1 LKKRRVISSEMRPFV
16 MPVIGITVAFFALAS
31 LLVIFTRKHYYSIL
45 GEETSVYAK
54 SGAKSLENMLEIGKI
69 LGSADEDVKAE
80 LEKAMGLEELLSGI
94 VTDEGAIVYI
104 IGEEAILGSGPD
116 AAAAAS
122 ELEEASIAGIY
133 SGNAEIDGIRYSK
146 AMVPIDGEFVEDS
159 VLVLLRPTAE
169 ADLRILRSSAIGI
182 LILVSIYGAL
192 IALMDFTLNRNR
204 HLMMLAYYDHLTG
217 LFNSYYLKVMLTKDL
232 KLYRWNR
239 KALMLI
245 GISNLKSINLL
256 YGYDSGDDALRQLA
270 RRLQLIAGQDAMLFR
285 FTEDRFV
292 LYTRNCHRE
301 NHVRMLVE
309 AVEEAFREPM
319 EFKGQKKEL
328 VPKIGI
334 VEVYGDY
341 ENADRLLKDATISL
355 DNVDLNTGKSHMYFS
370 SAMAEKL
377 HREDIIEKEI
387 SMCLEMGT
395 DAIYLNFQPQL
406 HLGTGKV
413 VGFEALARMRSEELG
428 NVSPVEFIDV
438 AERKQLIIPLG
449 NLVLKKACG
458 FLSVL
463 EKYGMSDLRVA
474 VNVSGIQLIHEDFG
488 SSVMEA
494 VVDSG
499 IRSENLELEITES
512 VLLDN
517 FTAVNKSLRDFQE
530 NGIRIALDD
539 FGTGYSSFLRLNEL
553 NVNYLKLDRYFVG
566 MVATSD
572 RNNYITSDIISMAHK
587 FDLEVIAEGVET
599 VLQRDFLIENGCDIM
614 QGYLFSKPLCEEDAL
629 LLVQGE
635 DTVTA

>member
-1 LKKRRVISSEMRPFV
+1 
-16 MPVIGITVAFFALAS
+16 MPIIGITVAFLALGS
-31 LLVIFTRKHYYSIL
+31 LLVIFSRQHYYSIL
-45 GEETSVYAK
+45 GEETDNEVRMVTR
-54 SGAKSLENMLEIGKI
+54 SLESMLVTRN
-69 LGSADEDVKAE
+69 LFDPSYSALVEAKE
-80 LEKAMGLEELLSGI
+80 LEGLISGLFPE
-94 VTDEGAIVYI
+94 DGAIVQI
-104 IGEEAILGSGPD
+104 VRGEAGVKSGMTEIEGNKFYRSIVPVD
-116 AAAAAS
+116 
-122 ELEEASIAGIY
+122 EE
-133 SGNAEIDGIRYSK
+133 
-146 AMVPIDGEFVEDS
+146 VLEDS
-159 VLVLLRPTAE
+159 FIV
-169 ADLRILRSSAIGI
+169 ILKPSKETDRKIFRSCTIGI
-182 LILVSIYGAL
+182 LILAAVYIAL
-192 IALMDFTLNRNR
+192 LALMDFTFNRNR

-256 YGYDSGDDALRQLA
+256 FGYDSGDDALRQLA
-270 RRLQLIAGQDAMLFR
+270 KRMQLLVGQDTMLFR

-301 NHVRMLVE
+301 NHLSMLVE
-309 AVEEAFREPM
+309 AIEEAFREPM
-319 EFKGQKKEL
+319 DFKGQKKQL
-328 VPKIGI
+328 QPKIGI
-334 VEVYGDY
+334 VEIDGDY

-370 SAMAEKL
+370 RAMAEKL

-387 SMCLEMGT
+387 SMCLENGT
-395 DAIYLNFQPQL
+395 DAIYLNYQPQL
-406 HLGTGKV
+406 HLATGRI

-449 NLVLKKACG
+449 NLVLKKACA
-458 FLSVL
+458 FLAIL
-463 EKYGMSDLRVA
+463 EAKGCQNLRVA

-517 FTAVNKSLRDFQE
+517 FAAVNKSLKDFQE

-572 RNNYITSDIISMAHK
+572 RNDYITSDIISMAHK

-599 VLQRDFLIENGCDIM
+599 VLQRDFLVANGCDIM
-614 QGYLFSKPLCEEDAL
+614 QGYLFARPLSEEDAL
-629 LLVQGE
+629 KMLEGFMEVN
-635 DTVTA
+635 TA

>member
-1 LKKRRVISSEMRPFV
+1 
-16 MPVIGITVAFFALAS
+16 MPIIGITVAFLALGS
-31 LLVIFTRKHYYSIL
+31 LLVIFSRQHYYSIL
-45 GEETSVYAK
+45 EEETDNEVRMVT
-54 SGAKSLENMLEIGKI
+54 KSLESMLVTRNLFEPSY
-69 LGSADEDVKAE
+69 SALVETKE
-80 LEKAMGLEELLSGI
+80 LEGLISGLVPEDGPIVQIVRGEAGVKSGMTEIEGNKFYRAVVPVDEEVL
-94 VTDEGAIVYI
+94 
-104 IGEEAILGSGPD
+104 
-116 AAAAAS
+116 
-122 ELEEASIAGIY
+122 
-133 SGNAEIDGIRYSK
+133 
-146 AMVPIDGEFVEDS
+146 EDS
-159 VLVLLRPTAE
+159 YIVILKPSKETDRK
-169 ADLRILRSSAIGI
+169 ILRSCTIGI
-182 LILVSIYGAL
+182 LILAAVYIAL
-192 IALMDFTLNRNR
+192 LALMDFTLNRNR

-256 YGYDSGDDALRQLA
+256 FGYDSGDDALRQLA
-270 RRLQLIAGQDAMLFR
+270 KRMQLLVGQDTMLFR

-301 NHVRMLVE
+301 NHLSMLVE
-309 AVEEAFREPM
+309 AIEEAFREPM
-319 EFKGQKKEL
+319 DFKGQRKQL
-328 VPKIGI
+328 QPKIGI
-334 VEVYGDY
+334 VEIDGDY

-370 SAMAEKL
+370 RAMAEKL

-387 SMCLEMGT
+387 SMCLENGT
-395 DAIYLNFQPQL
+395 DAIYLNYQPQL
-406 HLGTGKV
+406 HLASGRI

-449 NLVLKKACG
+449 NLVLKKACA
-458 FLSVL
+458 FLAIL
-463 EKYGMSDLRVA
+463 EGKGYQNLRVA

-517 FTAVNKSLRDFQE
+517 FAAVNKSLKDFQE

-572 RNNYITSDIISMAHK
+572 RNDYITSDIISMAHK

-599 VLQRDFLIENGCDIM
+599 VLQRDFLVANGCDIM
-614 QGYLFSKPLCEEDAL
+614 QGYLFARPLSEEAAL
-629 LLVQGE
+629 KMLEGFMEVN
-635 DTVTA
+635 TA

>member
-1 LKKRRVISSEMRPFV
+1 MKKRRVISSEIRPFV
-16 MPVIGITVAFFALAS
+16 MPIIGITVAFLALGS
-31 LLVIFTRKHYYSIL
+31 LLVIFSRQHYYSIL
-45 GEETSVYAK
+45 EEETDNEVRMVT
-54 SGAKSLENMLEIGKI
+54 KSLENMLVTRNLFEPSYAALVEAK
-69 LGSADEDVKAE
+69 E
-80 LEKAMGLEELLSGI
+80 LEGLISGL
-94 VTDEGAIVYI
+94 VPDDGAIVQI
-104 IGEEAILGSGPD
+104 VRGEAGVESGMTEIEGNKFYRSIVPVD
-116 AAAAAS
+116 
-122 ELEEASIAGIY
+122 EE
-133 SGNAEIDGIRYSK
+133 
-146 AMVPIDGEFVEDS
+146 VLEDS
-159 VLVLLRPTAE
+159 YIVILKPSKETDRK
-169 ADLRILRSSAIGI
+169 ILRSCTIGI
-182 LILVSIYGAL
+182 LILAAVYIAL
-192 IALMDFTLNRNR
+192 LALMDFTLNRNR

-256 YGYDSGDDALRQLA
+256 FGYDSGDDALRQLA
-270 RRLQLIAGQDAMLFR
+270 KRMQLLVGQDTMLFR

-301 NHVRMLVE
+301 NHLSMLVE
-309 AVEEAFREPM
+309 AIEEAFREPM
-319 EFKGQKKEL
+319 DFKGQKKQL
-328 VPKIGI
+328 QPKIGI
-334 VEVYGDY
+334 VEIDGDY

-370 SAMAEKL
+370 RAMAEKL

-387 SMCLEMGT
+387 SMCLENST
-395 DAIYLNFQPQL
+395 DAIYLNYQPQL
-406 HLGTGKV
+406 HLATGRI

-449 NLVLKKACG
+449 NLVLKKACA
-458 FLSVL
+458 FLAIL
-463 EKYGMSDLRVA
+463 EAKGYQNLRVA

-517 FTAVNKSLRDFQE
+517 FAAVNKSLKDFQE

-566 MVATSD
+566 MVAKSD
-572 RNNYITSDIISMAHK
+572 RNDYITSDIISMAHK

-599 VLQRDFLIENGCDIM
+599 VLQRDFLVANGCDIM
-614 QGYLFSKPLCEEDAL
+614 QGYLFARPLSEEDAL
-629 LLVQGE
+629 NMLEGFMEVN
-635 DTVTA
+635 TA

>member
-1 LKKRRVISSEMRPFV
+1 
-16 MPVIGITVAFFALAS
+16 MPIIGITVAFLALGS
-31 LLVIFTRKHYYSIL
+31 LLVIFSRQHYYSIL
-45 GEETSVYAK
+45 EEETDNEVRMVTR
-54 SGAKSLENMLEIGKI
+54 SLESMLVTRNLFEPSY
-69 LGSADEDVKAE
+69 SALVEAKE
-80 LEKAMGLEELLSGI
+80 MEGLISGL
-94 VTDEGAIVYI
+94 VPDDGAIVQI
-104 IGEEAILGSGPD
+104 VRGEAGVKSGMTEIEGNKFYRSIVPVD
-116 AAAAAS
+116 
-122 ELEEASIAGIY
+122 EE
-133 SGNAEIDGIRYSK
+133 
-146 AMVPIDGEFVEDS
+146 VLEDS
-159 VLVLLRPTAE
+159 FIV
-169 ADLRILRSSAIGI
+169 ILKPSKETDRKIFRSCTIGI
-182 LILVSIYGAL
+182 LILAAVYIAL
-192 IALMDFTLNRNR
+192 LALMDFTFNRNR

-256 YGYDSGDDALRQLA
+256 FGYDSGDDALRQLA
-270 RRLQLIAGQDAMLFR
+270 KRMQLLVGQDTMLFR

-301 NHVRMLVE
+301 NHLSMLVE
-309 AVEEAFREPM
+309 AIEEAFREPM
-319 EFKGQKKEL
+319 DFKGQKKQL
-328 VPKIGI
+328 QPKIGI
-334 VEVYGDY
+334 VEIDGDY
-341 ENADRLLKDATISL
+341 ENVDRLLKDATISL

-370 SAMAEKL
+370 RAMAEKL

-387 SMCLEMGT
+387 SMCLENGT
-395 DAIYLNFQPQL
+395 DAIYLNYQPQL
-406 HLGTGKV
+406 HLATGRI

-449 NLVLKKACG
+449 NLVLKKACA
-458 FLSVL
+458 FLAIL
-463 EKYGMSDLRVA
+463 EAKGCQNLRVA

-517 FTAVNKSLRDFQE
+517 FAAVNKSLKDFQE

-572 RNNYITSDIISMAHK
+572 RNDYITSDIISMAHK

-599 VLQRDFLIENGCDIM
+599 VLQRDFLVANGCDIM
-614 QGYLFSKPLCEEDAL
+614 QGYLFARPLSEEDAL
-629 LLVQGE
+629 KMLEGFMEVN
-635 DTVTA
+635 TA

>member
-1 LKKRRVISSEMRPFV
+1 
-16 MPVIGITVAFFALAS
+16 MPVIGITVAFFAFGS
-31 LLVIFTRKHYYSIL
+31 LLVIFSRQHYYSIL
-45 GEETSVYAK
+45 EESTAAFAKTGASSIGKMLDLRNLLESHDEGLTADIEEATDLKQVLSAIADGDGTLVHIVQGESYIGNGNTEGISDLAEEAELK
-54 SGAKSLENMLEIGKI
+54 KAGADGILVGSLEIGGVRYIKAI
-69 LGSADEDVKAE
+69 VPIAEAIVEDTFLVALKPSAD
-80 LEKAMGLEELLSGI
+80 
-94 VTDEGAIVYI
+94 TD
-104 IGEEAILGSGPD
+104 
-116 AAAAAS
+116 
-122 ELEEASIAGIY
+122 
-133 SGNAEIDGIRYSK
+133 RK
-146 AMVPIDGEFVEDS
+146 
-159 VLVLLRPTAE
+159 
-169 ADLRILRSSAIGI
+169 ILRSSATGI
-182 LILVSIYGAL
+182 IILAAVYGAL
-192 IALMDFTLNRNR
+192 LALMDFTLNRNK

-270 RRLQLIAGQDAMLFR
+270 RRLQVVAGQDTMLFR

-301 NHVRMLVE
+301 NHMEKLVE
-309 AVEEAFREPM
+309 AIEEAFREPM
-319 EFKGQKKEL
+319 EFKGQKKQL

-334 VEVYGDY
+334 VEICGDY
-341 ENADRLLKDATISL
+341 ESADRLLKDATISL

-370 SAMAEKL
+370 GAMAEKI

-387 SMCLEMGT
+387 SLCLDNGT

-406 HLGTGKV
+406 HLSTGKV
-413 VGFEALARMRSEELG
+413 VGFEALARMRSDELG
-428 NVSPVEFIDV
+428 SISPAEFIDV

-449 NLVLKKACG
+449 NLVLKKACS
-458 FLSVL
+458 FLSKL
-463 EKYGMSDLRVA
+463 EANGLTDLRVA

-517 FTAVNKSLRDFQE
+517 FASVNKSLRDFQE

-572 RNNYITSDIISMAHK
+572 RNDYITSDIISMAHK

-614 QGYLFSKPLCEEDAL
+614 QGYLFSRPLSEDAAL
-629 LLVQGE
+629 ELVKGF
-635 DTVTA
+635 DSIVTA

>member
-1 LKKRRVISSEMRPFV
+1 

-31 LLVIFTRKHYYSIL
+31 LLVIFSRKHYYSIL
-45 GEETSVYAK
+45 EEETAVYAK
-54 SGAKSLENMLEIGKI
+54 SGARSLENILKIANSLE
-69 LGSADEDVKAE
+69 SADEDLKSE
-80 LEKAMGLEELLSGI
+80 LEKAMDLKHLLSGI
-94 VTDEGAIVYI
+94 VTDEGTYVYI
-104 IGEEAILGSGPD
+104 VKGETIIGRGPGAGIAD
-116 AAAAAS
+116 FAAVS
-122 ELEEASIAGIY
+122 ELEEAEAAGIY
-133 SGNAEIDGIRYSK
+133 SGNAEISGIRYSK
-146 AMVPIDGEFVEDS
+146 AMVLIDGGLAEDS
-159 VLVLLRPTAE
+159 VLVVLRPTAE
-169 ADLRILRSSAIGI
+169 ADQRIFRSSAIGI
-182 LILVSIYGAL
+182 IILVSLYGAL
-192 IALMDFTLNRNR
+192 IAMMDFTLNRNK

-270 RRLQLIAGQDAMLFR
+270 RRLQLIAGQDTMLFR

-301 NHVRMLVE
+301 NHLKMLVE
-309 AVEEAFREPM
+309 SVEAAFREPM
-319 EFKGQKKEL
+319 DFKGQKKQL

-334 VEVYGDY
+334 VEIDGDY
-341 ENADRLLKDATISL
+341 ETADRLLKDATISL
-355 DNVDLNTGKSHMYFS
+355 DNVDLNTGKSYMYFS
-370 SAMAEKL
+370 RAMAEKL

-387 SMCLEMGT
+387 SLCLENGT

-406 HLGTGKV
+406 HLVTGKV
-413 VGFEALARMRSEELG
+413 VGFEALARMRSGELG
-428 NVSPVEFIDV
+428 SVSPAEFIDV

-449 NLVLKKACG
+449 NLVLKKACS
-458 FLSVL
+458 FLSIL
-463 EKYGMSDLRVA
+463 EEKGLSDLRVA

-517 FTAVNKSLRDFQE
+517 FSAVNKSLKDFQE

-572 RNNYITSDIISMAHK
+572 RNDYITSDIISMAHK

-614 QGYLFSKPLCEEDAL
+614 QGYLFSRPLSEKDAL
-629 LLVQGE
+629 ELVQGF
-635 DTVTA
+635 DSIVTA

>member
-1 LKKRRVISSEMRPFV
+1 MKKRRVISSEIRPFV
-16 MPVIGITVAFFALAS
+16 MPIIGITVAFLALGS
-31 LLVIFTRKHYYSIL
+31 LLVIFSRQHYYSIL
-45 GEETSVYAK
+45 EEETDNEVRMVT
-54 SGAKSLENMLEIGKI
+54 KSLESMLVTRNLFEPSY
-69 LGSADEDVKAE
+69 SALVETKE
-80 LEKAMGLEELLSGI
+80 LEGLISGLVPEDGPIVQIVRGEAGVKSGMTEIEGNKFYRAVVPVDEEVL
-94 VTDEGAIVYI
+94 
-104 IGEEAILGSGPD
+104 
-116 AAAAAS
+116 
-122 ELEEASIAGIY
+122 
-133 SGNAEIDGIRYSK
+133 
-146 AMVPIDGEFVEDS
+146 EDS
-159 VLVLLRPTAE
+159 YIVILKPSKETDRK
-169 ADLRILRSSAIGI
+169 ILRSCTIGI
-182 LILVSIYGAL
+182 LILAAVYIAL
-192 IALMDFTLNRNR
+192 LALMDFTLNRNR

-256 YGYDSGDDALRQLA
+256 FGYDSGDDALRQLA
-270 RRLQLIAGQDAMLFR
+270 KRMQLLVGQDTMLFR

-301 NHVRMLVE
+301 NHLSMLVE
-309 AVEEAFREPM
+309 AIEEAFREPM
-319 EFKGQKKEL
+319 DFKGQRKQL
-328 VPKIGI
+328 QPKIGI
-334 VEVYGDY
+334 VEIDGDY

-370 SAMAEKL
+370 RAMAEKL

-387 SMCLEMGT
+387 SMCLENGT
-395 DAIYLNFQPQL
+395 DAIYLNYQPQL
-406 HLGTGKV
+406 HLASGRI

-449 NLVLKKACG
+449 NLVLKKACA
-458 FLSVL
+458 FLAIL
-463 EKYGMSDLRVA
+463 EGKGYQNLRVA

-517 FTAVNKSLRDFQE
+517 FAAVNKSLKDFQE

-572 RNNYITSDIISMAHK
+572 RNDYITSDIISMAHK

-599 VLQRDFLIENGCDIM
+599 VLQRDFLVANGCDIM
-614 QGYLFSKPLCEEDAL
+614 QGYLFARPLSEEAAL
-629 LLVQGE
+629 KMLEGFMEVN
-635 DTVTA
+635 TA

>member
-1 LKKRRVISSEMRPFV
+1 

-31 LLVIFTRKHYYSIL
+31 LLVIFSRKHYYSIIK
-45 GEETSVYAK
+45 EETAVYAQ
-54 SGAKSLENMLEIGKI
+54 SGARGIENMLQLGNI
-69 LGSADEDVKAE
+69 LESSDEELKAE
-80 LEKAMGLEELLSGI
+80 IEKATDLKHLLSEI
-94 VTDEGAIVYI
+94 ITDEGTLVYI
-104 IGEEAILGSGPD
+104 IQGESMLGSGPQAEISD
-116 AAAAAS
+116 FAEVS
-122 ELEEASIAGIY
+122 EIYEAETSGIY
-133 SGNAEIDGIRYSK
+133 SGNSEIDGIRYSK
-146 AMVPIDGEFVEDS
+146 AMVPIDGGFREESF
-159 VLVLLRPTAE
+159 LVVLRPTAE
-169 ADLRILRSSAIGI
+169 ADIRIFRSSAIGI
-182 LILVSIYGAL
+182 LILVSLYGVL
-192 IALMDFTLNRNR
+192 IALMDFTLNRNK

-270 RRLQLIAGQDAMLFR
+270 RRLQTIAGQDNMLFR

-301 NHVRMLVE
+301 NHLKILVE
-309 AVEEAFREPM
+309 SVEASFREPM
-319 EFKGQKKEL
+319 DFKGQKKQL

-334 VEVYGDY
+334 VEIDGDY

-355 DNVDLNTGKSHMYFS
+355 DNVDLNTGKSHMHFS
-370 SAMAEKL
+370 KAMAEKL

-387 SMCLEMGT
+387 SLCLENGT

-406 HLGTGKV
+406 HLLTGRV
-413 VGFEALARMRSEELG
+413 VGFEALARMKSGELG
-428 NVSPVEFIDV
+428 NVSPAEFIDV

-449 NLVLKKACG
+449 NLVLKKACS

-463 EKYGMSDLRVA
+463 EKNGLTDLRVA

-499 IRSENLELEITES
+499 IKSENLELEITES

-517 FTAVNKSLRDFQE
+517 FAAVNKSLKDFQE

-572 RNNYITSDIISMAHK
+572 RNDYITSDIISMAHK

-614 QGYLFSKPLCEEDAL
+614 QGYLFSKPLSEKDAL
-629 LLVQGE
+629 ELVQ
-635 DTVTA
+635 DDNIVTA

>member
-1 LKKRRVISSEMRPFV
+1 LKKRRVISSEIRPFV
-16 MPVIGITVAFFALAS
+16 MPIIGITVAFLALGS
-31 LLVIFTRKHYYSIL
+31 LLVIFSRQHYYSIL
-45 GEETSVYAK
+45 EEETDNEVRMVTR
-54 SGAKSLENMLEIGKI
+54 SLESMLVTRNLFDPSYAALVEAK
-69 LGSADEDVKAE
+69 E
-80 LEKAMGLEELLSGI
+80 LEGLISGL
-94 VTDEGAIVYI
+94 VPDDGAIVQI
-104 IGEEAILGSGPD
+104 VRGEAGVKSGMTEIEGNKFYRAVVPVD
-116 AAAAAS
+116 
-122 ELEEASIAGIY
+122 EE
-133 SGNAEIDGIRYSK
+133 
-146 AMVPIDGEFVEDS
+146 VLEDS
-159 VLVLLRPTAE
+159 YIVILKPSKETDRK
-169 ADLRILRSSAIGI
+169 ILRSCTIGI
-182 LILVSIYGAL
+182 LILAAVYIAL
-192 IALMDFTLNRNR
+192 LALMDFTLNRNR

-256 YGYDSGDDALRQLA
+256 FGYDSGDDALRQLA
-270 RRLQLIAGQDAMLFR
+270 KRMQLLVGQDTMLFR

-301 NHVRMLVE
+301 NHLSMLVE
-309 AVEEAFREPM
+309 AIEEAFREPM
-319 EFKGQKKEL
+319 DFKGQKKQL
-328 VPKIGI
+328 QPKIGI
-334 VEVYGDY
+334 VEIDGDY

-370 SAMAEKL
+370 RAMAEKL

-387 SMCLEMGT
+387 SMCLENGT
-395 DAIYLNFQPQL
+395 DAIYLNYQPQL
-406 HLGTGKV
+406 HLASGRI

-449 NLVLKKACG
+449 NLVLKKACA
-458 FLSVL
+458 FLAIL
-463 EKYGMSDLRVA
+463 EGKGYENLRVA

-517 FTAVNKSLRDFQE
+517 FAAVNKSLKDFQE

-572 RNNYITSDIISMAHK
+572 RNDYITSDIISMAHK

-599 VLQRDFLIENGCDIM
+599 VLQRDFLVANGCDIM
-614 QGYLFSKPLCEEDAL
+614 QGYLFARPLSEEDAL
-629 LLVQGE
+629 KMLEGFMEVN
-635 DTVTA
+635 TA